1 MEATTWLDR
10 QQDRESAGWSGAGA
24 AGAALPLLLWAV
36 VLLGTSGAAAIGE
49 VPLWAYALLIAAP
62 AALLG
67 LALALRS
74 LLRPLPGR
82 SC

>member
-10 QQDRESAGWSGAGA
+10 QQDRECAGRDGAGA

-36 VLLGTSGAAAIGE
+36 VLIGTSGAAAIGE

-67 LALALRS
+67 LGLACRS
-74 LLRPLPGR
+74 LFRQLPGR
-82 SC
+82 PC